1 MTTGANILAGRALAR
16 NGALT
21 LDTNQITRP
30 SGCGNPV
37 ACNQGAG
44 NDVDENAEQSNDA
57 ADRHE
62 SVKGATDGAYTLA
75 RTPPSRAS
83 LSEGRDR
90 RLPVPWLASVCF
102 MQFSLLGQTY
112 APRSFV
118 WMKLPCQVWYQT

>member
-44 NDVDENAEQSNDA
+44 NDVDKMPSS
-57 ADRHE
+57 RTTPRI
-62 SVKGATDGAYTLA
+62 ATS
-75 RTPPSRAS
+75 P
-83 LSEGRDR
+83 
-90 RLPVPWLASVCF
+90 
-102 MQFSLLGQTY
+102 
-112 APRSFV
+112 
-118 WMKLPCQVWYQT
+118 

>member
-21 LDTNQITRP
+21 LDPNQITRP

-62 SVKGATDGAYTLA
+62 SVKGATDGASD
-75 RTPPSRAS
+75 RSHDDGKDERGHGVGDVRAS
-83 LSEGRDR
+83 CKLRPS
-90 RLPVPWLASVCF
+90 C
-102 MQFSLLGQTY
+102 
-112 APRSFV
+112 PR
-118 WMKLPCQVWYQT
+118 